1 MKIVKM
7 TYDDLSSK
15 NEEFTKIEELILLKE
30 NMLLNKQKELNKLCN
45 QNKFLETVKKDYDN
59 YLQYISIQKQQQIES
74 LNLLND
80 YINKLILS
88 GELKKYDIED
98 AKLEQKKIIREIKEI
113 KQNLNNIIGNA
124 SEIKNKITH

>member
-45 QNKFLETVKKDYDN
+45 QNKFLENVKKDYDN

-124 SEIKNKITH
+124 SDIKNKLSH

>member
-74 LNLLND
+74 LNLLNE

-124 SEIKNKITH
+124 SDIKNKISH

>member
-80 YINKLILS
+80 YINKLIIS
-88 GELKKYDIED
+88 GELKKYEIED